1 MANNTL
7 IWLIGALVVFILV
20 IQVIIPGII
29 TSSTGV
35 STTGSSS
42 ELFTGT
48 AATAH
53 VVANY
58 PITSITSF
66 LKAGGQTDYNGSKL
80 TANGSRIINFAH
92 TPIIA
97 GNSWNAYNVTIT
109 AQVAAA
115 GTENI
120 TNSSVLTPAVGDRH
134 ITLTRVPTAATFTI
148 IWQGNTYD
156 NISYKING
164 LPYANR
170 TGPPNVFGG
179 NTTNQSN
186 IAVVWLA
193 AGVNNISISHTTT
206 LVDQFTNNSSAFVGV
221 NGTHNFTLAYT
232 PVAASALNTLRVI
245 AQLNPGGVVNVSM
258 NDVNLGVMTLND
270 TTFPLTAL
278 TLTAGVNNVTY
289 VSNDSVS
296 NVTFVSLN
304 WTFNTSIVMPVN
316 LTSVGLNTTYG
327 ADTVTWVTGCGYA
340 NRSASNGA
348 NTWTGMNSTCLGA
361 TTYPLTFVTT
371 ETGNVTNISVAYL
384 SYAASTA
391 YTLSE
396 AAGTITPTASGYY
409 SVAYDYGTPVTVGTQ
424 VILLIL
430 PLMVAVVALFLL
442 LQGSGIV

>member
-66 LKAGGQTDYNGSKL
+66 LKAGGQSDYNGSKL
-80 TANGSRIINFAH
+80 TASGSRNINFAH
-92 TPIIA
+92 TPILA
-97 GNSWNAYNVTIT
+97 GNSWNNYNVTIT
-109 AQVAAA
+109 AQIAVA

-120 TNSSVLTPAVGDRH
+120 TNSSALAPAEGDRH
-134 ITLTRVPTAATFTI
+134 VTLTRIPTAGTI
-148 IWQGNTYD
+148 TIVWTGNGYD
-156 NISYKING
+156 NISYKLNG

-170 TGPPNVFGG
+170 TGNGT
-179 NTTNQSN
+179 TTNQTN
-186 IAVVWLA
+186 IAAIWLA
-193 AGVNNISISHTTT
+193 SGVNNITFTHTST
-206 LVDQFTNNSSAFVGV
+206 LVVDTSNNTTALAGAAL
-221 NGTHNFTLAYT
+221 NGTHYFALTYT
-232 PVAASALNTLRVI
+232 PVAASALNTLRVVG
-245 AQLNPGGVVNVSM
+245 QLNTGGVVNVSM
-258 NDVNLGVMTLND
+258 NGVNLGIMTSND
-270 TTFPLTAL
+270 TTYPLTAL
-278 TLTAGVNNVTY
+278 TLAAGVNNVTY
-289 VSNDSVS
+289 VSNDTLN
-296 NVTFVSLN
+296 NVTWAFLN
-304 WTFNTSIVMPVN
+304 YTFNTSIVMPVN

-340 NRSASNGA
+340 NRSVGNGV
-348 NTWTGMNSTCLGA
+348 NVWTGMNSTCLGA

-409 SVAYDYGTPVTVGTQ
+409 SVAYTYGTPVTVGTQ